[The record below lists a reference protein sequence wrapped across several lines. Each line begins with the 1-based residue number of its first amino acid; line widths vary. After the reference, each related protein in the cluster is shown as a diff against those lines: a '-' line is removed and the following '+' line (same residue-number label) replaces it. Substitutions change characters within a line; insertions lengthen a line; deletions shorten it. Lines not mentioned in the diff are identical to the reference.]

1 MGMGRIKTFFNKLF
15 KHDKILLGDIKAS
28 IGDNIEIEID
38 RYTGELHIN
47 GMSNFEYPKEYWFP
61 EDNVKDNVNV
71 KNNIMKT
78 IYYINGQEFYQEDNN
93 LEYFKYSYNKKI
105 NIAGKYYII
114 KTANYNLFE
123 DVLNIGIIPEIR
135 FTYDIFVK
143 NFNEYLIDGLE
154 FIGYTKSDVSGT
166 GKNLV
171 TNAAQAKYYFTDCDY
186 SNGCMGYVCNYNT
199 HALAIAAI
207 NNNHDKFQWFQF
219 PFNEYEFCEV
229 ENVIEEYGKFEGTE
243 YPKKLTPD
251 EIIKYI
257 EGVNF

>member
-1 MGMGRIKTFFNKLF
+1 MKTTFYLNGQVLMDADHINFDKLSDMPFEKNQDLTIDGKRFKVNSVNYDFFNHHFEVVLTN
-15 KHDKILLGDIKAS
+15 KIK
-28 IGDNIEIEID
+28 
-38 RYTGELHIN
+38 
-47 GMSNFEYPKEYWFP
+47 
-61 EDNVKDNVNV
+61 
-71 KNNIMKT
+71 
-78 IYYINGQEFYQEDNN
+78 
-93 LEYFKYSYNKKI
+93 
-105 NIAGKYYII
+105 
-114 KTANYNLFE
+114 
-123 DVLNIGIIPEIR
+123 

-143 NFNEYLIDGLE
+143 DFNEYLIAGLE

-186 SNGCMGYVCNYNT
+186 SDGCMGYVCNYNT

-207 NNNHDKFQWFQF
+207 NNNNDKLQWFQF
-219 PFNEYEFCEV
+219 PFNEYEFCEA